1 VEIKL
6 TLALPREELSVPAV
20 RRVLAASMQ
29 ALGVTEQTIADI
41 EVALSE
47 ACTNVLDH
55 AGGGSEYEVSAGI
68 DGSMCV
74 IEVIDRGPGFDS
86 DGKGMADAAPQA
98 EGGRGIQLMRE
109 LVDRVTF
116 TNRPTEGTVVHLEKQ
131 LEWNEG
137 AVMAQLSE
145 TATTVRSP
153 WSKDSA
159 PLV

>member
-1 VEIKL
+1 VEIRL

-20 RRVLAASMQ
+20 RRVLAASMK

-74 IEVIDRGPGFDS
+74 IEVIDRGPGFGS
-86 DGKGMADAAPQA
+86 DGKGMADAATQA
-98 EGGRGIQLMRE
+98 EGSPTGRPRAPWCTWRSSWSGTRARSWLSCP
-109 LVDRVTF
+109 
-116 TNRPTEGTVVHLEKQ
+116 RPPPPCVAR
-131 LEWNEG
+131 G
-137 AVMAQLSE
+137 ARTRLH
-145 TATTVRSP
+145 
-153 WSKDSA
+153 
-159 PLV
+159 